1 MNIFTLKTDSTGRSE
16 GRAATCR
23 CVVSSVKKC
32 VNVCC
37 WAVSALSQQLQAESA
52 CQERPQLHIMLRI
65 ARGDSDLPVSSL
77 KLATAALSPIIPSIH
92 QATGYQVSNLEN
104 KEVGKKTKL
113 GFAFPSNT

>member
-1 MNIFTLKTDSTGRSE
+1 MNIITLKTDSTGRSE
-16 GRAATCR
+16 GRAATCQ
-23 CVVSSVKKC
+23 CVASSVKKC
-32 VNVCC
+32 VNLCC
-37 WAVSALSQQLQAESA
+37 WAISALSQQLQAESA

-104 KEVGKKTKL
+104 KEVGKKTKQ
-113 GFAFPSNT
+113 N